1 MGELL
6 CKCAVVATECEQGMC
21 RSACVELVKLKAAVV
36 RYSSALA
43 LKGQTARSEKLGSVT
58 KEHFF
63 SLQHDTFPDRQQF
76 SPPQKNMQWTF
87 AKETKFCSFVL
98 LAPLLNVSCIVV
110 PVLCVLSLSLTLVER
125 AEEAAPANWLL
136 ENKYVY
142 SPSTI
147 ARALQ
152 FSELILV

>member
-63 SLQHDTFPDRQQF
+63 HCNTTPSLIVSNFLLKKICSELLQRRQN
-76 SPPQKNMQWTF
+76 S
-87 AKETKFCSFVL
+87 A
-98 LAPLLNVSCIVV
+98 
-110 PVLCVLSLSLTLVER
+110 VLCCWHHCR
-125 AEEAAPANWLL
+125 
-136 ENKYVY
+136 
-142 SPSTI
+142 
-147 ARALQ
+147 
-152 FSELILV
+152 